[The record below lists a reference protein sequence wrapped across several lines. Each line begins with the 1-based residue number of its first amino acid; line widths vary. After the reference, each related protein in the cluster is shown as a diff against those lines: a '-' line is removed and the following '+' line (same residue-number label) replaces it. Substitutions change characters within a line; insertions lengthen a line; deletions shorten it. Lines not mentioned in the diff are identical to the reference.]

1 MIYRTNNAS
10 GDIQQNNIQQNNT
23 LQNRTI
29 PSTAPGKLL
38 SRVYMCTT
46 MLLYTVTITKRSSG
60 CDYTTIQA
68 AANAA
73 NEDE

>member
-38 SRVYMCTT
+38 PRVYLFTT
-46 MLLYTVTITKRSSG
+46 MLLYTVTITSRSSG